1 MVFMV
6 HGKVHSIIINIYRG
20 NLNISSRCSWEIV
33 IQRCSC
39 ASTCKVS
46 KRLSRSN
53 NKLTL
58 NIIKNK
64 FVSNSNSS
72 DGQSDVSAHRC
83 NTDRSDTKNVSNLIS
98 RSTCGDCCSTCN
110 NRSIINTNLCR
121 CSSTVTSKSYK
132 VYTSESE
139 TSISRCKTKT
149 SISDRKVACSRSSS
163 AYKVSCGVCTQLIE
177 GIANFISR
185 VGHCSS
191 KTNSNLS
198 RIETNWIRKESR
210 NLSVSFS

>member
-1 MVFMV
+1 MV

-64 FVSNSNSS
+64 FISDSNSRNS
-72 DGQSDVSAHRC
+72 QSDVSAHRC
-83 NTDRSDTKNVSNLIS
+83 NTDGGNTDNVSDLIS
-98 RSTCGDCCSTCN
+98 RSTCSNCCSTCN
-110 NRSIINTNLCR
+110 NRSISDTDLCS
-121 CSSTVTSKSYK
+121 CSSTITRNSYKIYTSKGK
-132 VYTSESE
+132 
-139 TSISRCKTKT
+139 TSISRCKSKA
-149 SISDRKVACSRSSS
+149 SISDRKVTCSRSSS
-163 AYKVSCGVCTQLIE
+163 AYKVSCGVC
-177 GIANFISR
+177 A
-185 VGHCSS
+185 
-191 KTNSNLS
+191 
-198 RIETNWIRKESR
+198 
-210 NLSVSFS
+210 